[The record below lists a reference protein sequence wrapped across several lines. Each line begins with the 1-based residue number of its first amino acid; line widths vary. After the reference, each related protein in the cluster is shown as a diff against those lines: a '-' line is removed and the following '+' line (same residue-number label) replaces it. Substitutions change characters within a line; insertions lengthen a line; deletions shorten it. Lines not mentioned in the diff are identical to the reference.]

1 MDSKMHYVIRHSNSD
16 GFVWFS
22 QTTEDPKVKMGK
34 DRYYLRTKYGVVVDR
49 QKVVAEVTDKS
60 ASNRVYNQRLMITK
74 GNANR
79 IKRNESITNL
89 AFRG

>member
-1 MDSKMHYVIRHSNSD
+1 MDSKIHYVMRHSNSD

-22 QTTEDPKVKMGK
+22 QTTEDPKIKKGK
-34 DRYYLRTKYGVVVDR
+34 AKSYVRKQYGVIVDQHRVVW
-49 QKVVAEVTDKS
+49 EGTDKS
-60 ASNRVYNQRLMITK
+60 ASNRVYNQRVAITK

-79 IKRNESITNL
+79 IKRSETITNL